1 MQQVL
6 AGIGL
11 LACAA
16 LCFWAWRRWGR
27 EAAVA
32 ATLGFFALLALGESF
47 FRRRDLEKDLKRG
60 KVVPFS
66 RESSRERHA
75 ELTHTLEASIWQL
88 QEARRDGVTAL
99 KEELRNN
106 REQQ

>member
-32 ATLGFFALLALGESF
+32 ATLGFFALLALGESV
-47 FRRRDLEKDLKRG
+47 FRRRDLEKDFKRG
-60 KVVPFS
+60 KIVKHPAFGDEAL
-66 RESSRERHA
+66 RQQ
-75 ELTHTLEASIWQL
+75 LEEALRTSQAQL
-88 QEARRDGVTAL
+88 DAARRDGVEGL
-99 KEELRNN
+99 RDELRRN
-106 REQQ
+106 REGR